1 MRNRLFFSDE
11 KIFVVEEKLNKENDR
26 TYAAAIEDIPE
37 VWTVSTLSVAYRVGQ
52 KSFVEIQ
59 RARAQQRKHVE
70 G

>member
-1 MRNRLFFSDE
+1 MAND
-11 KIFVVEEKLNKENDR
+11 KLMH
-26 TYAAAIEDIPE
+26 I
-37 VWTVSTLSVAYRVGQ
+37 YRVGQ